1 MKLVQLLSPSQI
13 LLDLQ
18 AVERWPA
25 IVELVDAL
33 VGPGKLPA
41 EVRDEVLEALKTRE
55 DLVSTGIGSG
65 VAIPHAFSDRVDH
78 VVAVVG
84 RSLAGIDFEAL
95 DLVLV
100 NFIILFI
107 VPRESYQLHLHTLS
121 AIAKM
126 FTNSE
131 IRRRLTAAQSQAEI
145 LAILD
150 AKPAPTARTAPVP
163 GDSRAPRPVAPIS
176 CP

>member
-33 VGPGKLPA
+33 VSAGKLAP
-41 EVRDEVLEALKTRE
+41 ELRDEVLAALKTRE
-55 DLVSTGIGSG
+55 ESVSTGIGSG
-65 VAIPHAFSDRVDH
+65 VAIPHAFSPRIEQ

-84 RSLAGIDFEAL
+84 RSTSGIDFEAL
-95 DLVLV
+95 DQVLV
-100 NFIILFI
+100 TFVILFI
-107 VPRESYQLHLHTLS
+107 VPQKNYHLHLHTLS

-126 FTNSE
+126 FNNCE
-131 IRRRLTAAQSQAEI
+131 IRRRLAAAESAADI
-145 LAILD
+145 LAILE
-150 AKPAPTARTAPVP
+150 AKPALAT
-163 GDSRAPRPVAPIS
+163 
-176 CP
+176 

>member
-25 IVELVDAL
+25 IIELVDAL
-33 VGPGKLPA
+33 VAPGNLPA
-41 EVRDEVLEALKTRE
+41 ELRDEVLAALKTRE

-65 VAIPHAFSDRVDH
+65 VAIPHAFSDQVDH

-95 DLVLV
+95 DEALV

-107 VPRESYQLHLHTLS
+107 VPRENYQLHLHTLS

-145 LAILD
+145 MTILD
-150 AKPAPTARTAPVP
+150 AKPAPAAPAL
-163 GDSRAPRPVAPIS
+163 GNT
-176 CP
+176 